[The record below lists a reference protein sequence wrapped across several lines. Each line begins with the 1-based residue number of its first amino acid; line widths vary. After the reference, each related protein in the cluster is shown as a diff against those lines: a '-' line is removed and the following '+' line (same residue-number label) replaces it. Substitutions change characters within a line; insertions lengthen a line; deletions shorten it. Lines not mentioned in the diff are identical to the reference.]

1 VGPKVARISLTALMQ
16 SSEAEVAQGQ
26 EAQVVVAWME
36 GVLSLAVV
44 RVVLA
49 LGQLV
54 KQGMEGHGV
63 AMPLAEERQ
72 G

>member
-1 VGPKVARISLTALMQ
+1 MARISLTARMQ

-26 EAQVVVAWME
+26 EAEVVVAWME

-44 RVVLA
+44 QVVLA

-63 AMPLAEERQ
+63 AIPLAEERQ

>member
-1 VGPKVARISLTALMQ
+1 MARISLTALMQ

-26 EAQVVVAWME
+26 EAEVVVAWME

-44 RVVLA
+44 RAVLA

>member
-1 VGPKVARISLTALMQ
+1 MQ

-26 EAQVVVAWME
+26 EAEVVVAWME

-44 RVVLA
+44 QVVLA

-63 AMPLAEERQ
+63 AIPLAEERQ

>member
-1 VGPKVARISLTALMQ
+1 MARISLTALMQ

-26 EAQVVVAWME
+26 EAEVGVAWME
-36 GVLSLAVV
+36 GVLSSAVV
-44 RVVLA
+44 QVVLA

-63 AMPLAEERQ
+63 AIPLAEERQ

>member
-1 VGPKVARISLTALMQ
+1 MARISLTALMQ

>member
-1 VGPKVARISLTALMQ
+1 MQ

>member
-1 VGPKVARISLTALMQ
+1 MARISLTALMQ

-26 EAQVVVAWME
+26 EAEVVVAWME
-36 GVLSLAVV
+36 GGLSLAVV
-44 RVVLA
+44 QVVLA

-63 AMPLAEERQ
+63 AIPLAEERQ